1 MRVNLK
7 QFLMNQTNR
16 AIIDIIEDKKG
27 ENISLIDLTG
37 LDGTI
42 CDYFIVCEAQSTT
55 QVDAISTEIEDK
67 MAEKHGEKA
76 LRIQGRD
83 NRLWVVMD
91 YGDVF
96 VHIFERETREFY
108 ALDALWSDAPTTK
121 IESQN

>member
-1 MRVNLK
+1 MSYNKLK
-7 QFLMNQTNR
+7 IKMNELNK

-27 ENISLIDLTG
+27 ENISLIDLTKEG
-37 LDGTI
+37 GTI

-55 QVDAISTEIEDK
+55 QVNAICNEIEDK
-67 MAEKHGEKA
+67 MIELHGEKS

-83 NRLWVVMD
+83 NNLWIVMD

-108 ALDALWSDAPTTK
+108 KLDELWSNVPVTK
-121 IESQN
+121 IETQQ